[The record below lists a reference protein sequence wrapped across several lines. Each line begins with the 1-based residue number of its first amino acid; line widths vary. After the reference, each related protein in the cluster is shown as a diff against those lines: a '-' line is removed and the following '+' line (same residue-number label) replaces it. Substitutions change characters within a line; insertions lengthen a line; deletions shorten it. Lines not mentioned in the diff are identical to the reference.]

1 MRFLPGHA
9 SGRVEIHQ
17 IVTDAAHNQV
27 EESMQ
32 LLALAFIAAGALV
45 FKRKRPRPRPQDCRL
60 YRVDEIAVST
70 VLFLLGVCMFVL
82 GFAG

>member
-1 MRFLPGHA
+1 ML
-9 SGRVEIHQ
+9 
-17 IVTDAAHNQV
+17 
-27 EESMQ
+27 

-45 FKRKRPRPRPQDCRL
+45 FKMKRPRPRPQDCRL

-82 GFAG
+82 GLAG